1 MRGFH
6 FSLAVIDH
14 YAKKYWR
21 PHKRQKSKKFN
32 FCKKIYHVKKLSN
45 VLSDTNTIS
54 CTGPFWKSSSEKE
67 SNDKLE
73 GSTSEAEPAK
83 TDPTP
88 NNEVINRVIINN
100 LTHLCIHA
108 RTHTHTCSV

>member
-32 FCKKIYHVKKLSN
+32 FCKKIYHVKKLSDA
-45 VLSDTNTIS
+45 LSDTNTIS
-54 CTGPFWKSSSEKE
+54 VQDLSGNLAQRKR
-67 SNDKLE
+67 
-73 GSTSEAEPAK
+73 
-83 TDPTP
+83 
-88 NNEVINRVIINN
+88 VMIN
-100 LTHLCIHA
+100 
-108 RTHTHTCSV
+108 